1 MSQERLLRVLLGPHI
16 SEKSTRAVEAGNQ
29 IVFKVLPNA
38 TKMEI
43 KQAIEKLFEVN
54 VESVRVVNLKGKEKR
69 TRFGIGRRNHWKKAY
84 VRLQEGQDINLMGKE

>member
-1 MSQERLLRVLLGPHI
+1 MNQERLLKVLLGPHI
-16 SEKSTRAVEAGNQ
+16 SEKSTRAVETGNQ

-54 VESVRVVNLKGKEKR
+54 VESVQVVNLKGKEKR